1 MLLPLQEGAGG
12 RPPLE
17 AGCVLRLRPPKT
29 ADVVEVTLD
38 SGRKLLDFPESPSPS
53 GSSQGGQQRQQA
65 ACWEGL
71 EAPRAS
77 GYLFEQL
84 LQRVAV
90 FAGGFTL
97 DAAEQVC
104 ADDDLVPDWEVPD
117 LLGSLVEKSLLG
129 LAQHGEAVRYQ
140 MLETLRDYA
149 VEKLLA
155 SGDSSRAITPRTWGR
170 LASRS

>member
-1 MLLPLQEGAGG
+1 M
-12 RPPLE
+12 
-17 AGCVLRLRPPKT
+17 LRLRPPKT

-84 LQRVAV
+84 LQRVA
-90 FAGGFTL
+90 
-97 DAAEQVC
+97 
-104 ADDDLVPDWEVPD
+104 ADVPPE
-117 LLGSLVEKSLLG
+117 LLALVEERRERGREALAARDQLRREMLG
-129 LAQHGEAVRYQ
+129 GWAGRRQGAV
-140 MLETLRDYA
+140 
-149 VEKLLA
+149 
-155 SGDSSRAITPRTWGR
+155 SRCQGR
-170 LASRS
+170 PTRVALD

>member
-71 EAPRAS
+71 EAPPAS
-77 GYLFEQL
+77 AYLFEQL
-84 LQRVAV
+84 LQRVA
-90 FAGGFTL
+90 
-97 DAAEQVC
+97 
-104 ADDDLVPDWEVPD
+104 ADVPPE
-117 LLGSLVEKSLLG
+117 LLALVEERRERGREALAARDQLRREMLG
-129 LAQHGEAVRYQ
+129 GRVGGQAGCSVQVPRQALVLTCGVSRTSGQSI
-140 MLETLRDYA
+140 LRSWFVDFICRCGGC
-149 VEKLLA
+149 L
-155 SGDSSRAITPRTWGR
+155 
-170 LASRS
+170 